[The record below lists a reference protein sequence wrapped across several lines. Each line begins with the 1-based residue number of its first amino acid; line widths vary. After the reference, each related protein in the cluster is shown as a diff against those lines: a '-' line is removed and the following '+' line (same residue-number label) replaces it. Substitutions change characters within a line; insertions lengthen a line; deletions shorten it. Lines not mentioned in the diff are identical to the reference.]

1 MLGQVNE
8 VQGKVL
14 GLFAPLS
21 PQVSGISLNCAA
33 SDRERDD
40 YSNEKLLFL
49 LSSMC
54 FSTLV
59 SHLVTLALL
68 RVFSCMNSYSN

>member
-14 GLFAPLS
+14 RLFAPLS

-40 YSNEKLLFL
+40 YSNEKIVIPTLFH
-49 LSSMC
+49 
-54 FSTLV
+54 V
-59 SHLVTLALL
+59 SQVLWFLAWLP
-68 RVFSCMNSYSN
+68 